1 MALIRNVLPHQWDY
15 KIPFYNYAPEKPLMP
30 EKPLPSKPV
39 VKESVIKEPVAKD
52 KYAKDQYEPPKH
64 EAPKYEPPKYEPPK
78 YEPPK
83 YEAPKY
89 QPSKHEAPKYEPP
102 KYEPPKYEPPK
113 YQPPKNEP
121 PKYEPPKY
129 EPPKNEPPK
138 NEPPKYQ
145 PPKNDKDKYPP
156 DKYAKDKY
164 HDLKYLEARTADGSN
179 NDGDNNPNN
188 DRGTHDA
195 PFVRVTPN
203 SYVDGIGQ
211 MPAQSPGTGAATP
224 TTLPA
229 PRAVSDAVMAQEAD
243 DIPNAAG
250 LNEFFQFFGQALT
263 HDVAEAATSA
273 SGDPP
278 LFPAG
283 LPFPFGRTP
292 FENGTSATGPRQQ
305 INEETSFL
313 DLSMVY
319 GNTQTMQD
327 LVRASILDAQ
337 GHVIGESA
345 KLLMGANG
353 LLPTI
358 KEVGENSNLSSFAVL
373 GIFRPDGFGGLPD
386 PNDPDVEAS
395 DFENDY
401 FAGDNRVNQTPLLV
415 SQQTIWAKNHNYWVD
430 ELAKKHPGWSQDQLF
445 EAARA
450 LNEANWQKVIYD
462 EYLPKLLGENALS
475 EYQGYKSNV
484 DPSII
489 NEWTTVAFRFGHD
502 QSSQNQ
508 RPLTE
513 SGGLASFTQFTF
525 ALFTLSEAFA
535 AGADGIRT
543 EEELNAWIR
552 GQLAAHTQEIDGLVV
567 DGNRNALFGL
577 GQTVDLEVFDIQ
589 RARDHGVW
597 NYNQL
602 REGLDLASYAS
613 FDEFAAANGVDATR
627 LQALKDVYGDDINK
641 MDSIVGGLLE
651 AKHLDSQL
659 GETFT
664 KLNVMQFEA
673 LRDGDRFFY
682 EERLKDS
689 PELLKQIESTSL
701 ADIIERNTDI
711 DYIYRD
717 AFAAHTRL
725 SASEGKLDGT
735 EGKDLA
741 IGSDRADVIQ
751 TGGGDDDIYG
761 GKGNDKIYAGAGNDL
776 IYGGEGDDCIWT
788 GTGYDLIVF
797 EKNSGKDAVMDFDTK
812 YDTLD
817 ISAYGIDSWNDIK
830 GAMKNTPFG
839 VTINLDKYNTV
850 ELVGVKAQ
858 ALTADNF
865 VFDDHYAYA

>member
-1 MALIRNVLPHQWDY
+1 MALIRNMHPSQWDY
-15 KIPFYNYAPEKPLMP
+15 KIPFYNYTPPKPVIPERPVPTKP
-30 EKPLPSKPV
+30 PSKEPP
-39 VKESVIKEPVAKD
+39 IKDWHAED
-52 KYAKDQYEPPKH
+52 KYDPPKYEPPKSGP
-64 EAPKYEPPKYEPPK
+64 PKYDPPKYEPPK
-78 YEPPK
+78 YDPPK
-83 YEAPKY
+83 
-89 QPSKHEAPKYEPP
+89 H
-102 KYEPPKYEPPK
+102 
-113 YQPPKNEP
+113 QPPKHDP
-121 PKYEPPKY
+121 DKYT
-129 EPPKNEPPK
+129 
-138 NEPPKYQ
+138 
-145 PPKNDKDKYPP
+145 KDKY
-156 DKYAKDKY
+156 Y
-164 HDLKYLEARTADGSN
+164 DLKNLESRTADGGN
-179 NDGDNNPNN
+179 NDGDNDPNN

-195 PFVRVTPN
+195 PFVRVTTS

-211 MPAQSPGTGAATP
+211 IPDQSPGVGAATP

-229 PRAVSDAVMAQEAD
+229 PRAVSDAVMAQGD
-243 DIPNAAG
+243 VDIPNAAG

-263 HDVAEAATSA
+263 HDVAEAATGA

-292 FENGTSATGPRQQ
+292 YENGTPETGPRQQ

-327 LVRASILDAQ
+327 LVRADLFDAQ
-337 GHVIGESA
+337 GNSIGQSA

-358 KEVGENSNLSSFAVL
+358 KDVGEDSGKTSLEVL
-373 GIFRPDGFGGLPD
+373 AIFRPDGFGGLPD
-386 PNDPDVEAS
+386 PATPGLDPAS
-395 DFENDY
+395 FENSY
-401 FAGDNRVNQTPLLV
+401 FAGDNRVNQTPLLI
-415 SQQTIWAKNHNYWVD
+415 SHQTLWAKNHNYWVD
-430 ELAKKHPGWSQDQLF
+430 ELAKKNPGWSQDQLF

-450 LNEANWQKVIYD
+450 LNEANWQRVVYD

-484 DPSII
+484 DPSVI

-513 SGGLASFTQFTF
+513 GGGLASFTQFTF

-535 AGADGIRT
+535 AGADGVRT

-552 GQLAAHTQEIDGLVV
+552 GQLSAHTQEIDGLVV
-567 DGNRNALFGL
+567 DGNRNALFGI
-577 GQTVDLEVFDIQ
+577 GATVDLEVFDIL

-597 NYNQL
+597 NYNDL
-602 REGLDLASYAS
+602 RDGLGLSSYAS
-613 FDEFAAANGVDATR
+613 FDEFGAANGVDAAR
-627 LQALKDVYGDDINK
+627 LQALKDVYGNDIEK
-641 MDSIVGGLLE
+641 LDSIVGGLLE
-651 AKHLDSQL
+651 KKHLDSQL

-664 KLNVMQFEA
+664 KLNIMQFEA

-689 PELLKQIESTSL
+689 PELLKQIESTSM

-717 AFAAHTRL
+717 AFAAHERL
-725 SASEGKLDGT
+725 TASNGKLDGT

-741 IGSDRADVIQ
+741 IGSDSADVIK
-751 TGGGDDDIYG
+751 TGGGDDDAYG
-761 GKGNDKIYAGAGNDL
+761 GKGSDQIYAGAGNDW

-788 GTGYDLIVF
+788 GAGRDLIVF
-797 EKNSGKDAVMDFDTK
+797 EKNSGKDAVMDFDTQN
-812 YDTLD
+812 DVLD
-817 ISAYGIDSWNDIK
+817 LSAYGIESWKDIK

-839 VTINLDKYNTV
+839 VTIKLDKYNTV
-850 ELVGVKAQ
+850 ELVGVKAK

-865 VFDDHYAYA
+865 VFDDHDAYA